1 MMSCHSGVNS
11 DSHPIGLSLGRW
23 WVLWQLIAAAL
34 MVSFD
39 APAQSVVPPATDVPA
54 TLSLDEAL
62 RIFHSRGLDL
72 LIAEAAV
79 KNAEGQVGVAG
90 AVPNPVLSGAWGHV
104 LGRYT
109 ASSTPT
115 SPCDG
120 CSTTFWSAGL
130 SDSAAIE
137 DSLSGKRALRV
148 KVVRN
153 ALAAA
158 KLSRLDAERTIGFQI
173 RAAYVQAAQS
183 TLGLKF
189 AREIADSNVKT
200 LALFEARLRSGAI
213 NEGDLARVQTQKL
226 ETDQNLDQAMQQ
238 LREARVALAFLLG
251 VRGEVPDFG
260 VDAKVL
266 TFAEPAALQ
275 GTSEEHLLRAAFEH
289 RPDLLAL
296 GYQKASTEAQV
307 DLSKRQR
314 FPDIALALNYSQL
327 GTGQNSLSPPLITVG
342 LSLPLPVFYQMQ
354 GEVLQAEAQYDAS
367 SLQQAKST
375 ALVASDVSSGYAA
388 YESSRKLVHRMEDG
402 GLLKA
407 AQTARD
413 ITRLQVEKGAASL
426 TDFLDAQ
433 RTYIAANVEY
443 FQDLASYWT
452 AVFGLEQAVG
462 MEFQR

>member
-1 MMSCHSGVNS
+1 MKCHDDVGIVG
-11 DSHPIGLSLGRW
+11 HPINSSLRRRWLSWRL
-23 WVLWQLIAAAL
+23 LAAAFA
-34 MVSFD
+34 VCFD
-39 APAQSVVPPATDVPA
+39 ASAQSVVPPATDVPA
-54 TLSLDEAL
+54 VLSLDEAL

-72 LIAEAAV
+72 LIAEANV

-104 LGRYT
+104 LGSYS

-120 CSTTFWSAGL
+120 CSTTFWSVGL

-148 KVVRN
+148 KVLRN

-158 KLSRLDAERTIGFQI
+158 RLSRLDAERTIRFQI

-183 TLGLKF
+183 TLGLEF

-226 ETDQNLDQAMQQ
+226 ETDQNLDQAGQQ
-238 LREARVALAFLLG
+238 LREARVALAFLVG
-251 VRGEVPDFG
+251 VRGEVPDFD
-260 VDAKVL
+260 VDPKVL
-266 TFAEPAALQ
+266 TLAEPPALQ
-275 GTSEEHLLRAAFEH
+275 STTEEGLLRAAFEH

-296 GYQKASTEAQV
+296 GYQKASAEAQV
-307 DLSKRQR
+307 DLSRRQR

-327 GTGQNSLSPPLITVG
+327 GTGQNALSPPLITVG

-354 GEVLQAEAQYDAS
+354 GEVLQAEAQVDAS
-367 SLQQAKST
+367 SLQQAKTT
-375 ALVASDVSSGYAA
+375 ALVASEVSAGYSA
-388 YESSRKLVHRMEDG
+388 YASSRKLVRRMEDG

-413 ITRLQVEKGAASL
+413 ITRLQFEKGAASL

-443 FQDLASYWT
+443 FQDLAGYWT

-462 MEFQR
+462 KEF